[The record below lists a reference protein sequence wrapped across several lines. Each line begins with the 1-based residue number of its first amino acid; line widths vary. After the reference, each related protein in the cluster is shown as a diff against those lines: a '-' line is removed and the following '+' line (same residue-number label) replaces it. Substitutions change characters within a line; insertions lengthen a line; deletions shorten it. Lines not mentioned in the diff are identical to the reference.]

1 MLRMLTM
8 PDSYW
13 FFGRSAVRA
22 LEETGDTTDLSFF
35 TSGRGGADGLTD
47 GRAAAT
53 APIVRGGV
61 EGRAAGATGR
71 IDAGFGAGACDLAGG
86 LAGALAGGAFE
97 ALSTGTGGFDGVG
110 CGAGAFERIP
120 VDLTASGRGTGML
133 ARGTGALGRTAAAAV
148 SR

>member
-1 MLRMLTM
+1 MLTM
-8 PDSYW
+8 PDSSW
-13 FFGRSAVRA
+13 FFGRSSVGA
-22 LEETGDTTDLSFF
+22 EDETGDTADVSFF
-35 TSGRGGADGLTD
+35 ATGRGGADGLTE
-47 GRAAAT
+47 GRATAAIG
-53 APIVRGGV
+53 AIARGGV
-61 EGRAAGATGR
+61 VEGRAGATGR
-71 IDAGFGAGACDLAGG
+71 IDAGFGGGACDFAGA

-97 ALSTGTGGFDGVG
+97 TVSAGTGGFEGVG